1 MTDVTEAM
9 VEAAFRGEP
18 DAVAQLVTIRS
29 DGLAEPLSVT
39 DWPGGVTSNGVDHV
53 HYPFQLSWAGAS
65 QDSPFGQARLT
76 IANVDQTIEAAADAA
91 EDAPEIDLSVVRV
104 ADPNVIERALIGARI
119 TSTDG
124 DRTKATAVIRPRDF
138 NEEPACAV
146 NYTPSTTPGMF

>member
-29 DGLAEPLSVT
+29 DGLAEPLNVT
-39 DWPGGVTSNGVDHV
+39 DWPGGLASNGVDYV
-53 HYPFQLSWAGAS
+53 HYPFQLNWAGAS

-76 IANVDQTIEAAADAA
+76 IANVDQAIEAAADAA
-91 EDAPEIDLSVVRV
+91 EELPTIDLSVVRV
-104 ADPNVIERALIGARI
+104 ADPNVIERALMDARI
-119 TSTDG
+119 ASTEG